1 MSESTTAVA
10 SEADWLAR
18 AFAAQARRW
27 AERSSAGKDGLA
39 PAVAWVERAAYA
51 TSAATSAGHV
61 CTLLDAIAQQE
72 GTAEPLSADRLRA
85 ALLASGV
92 VVEAGDRG
100 PAPLVLDRDGRLY
113 LRRYFDY
120 ERRLAA
126 RLVLA
131 QGARRQVGPE
141 ARALL
146 RSLFAGEPPAQ
157 LALPFGE
164 AVDPPP
170 QGRPALRAKPRAEV
184 RAEVDWQQLAVA
196 LALTGSLAII
206 SGGPGTGKTATVVR
220 LLACLLADAPQT
232 RIALAAPTGKAAARM
247 LEAIRER
254 AAELPALL
262 RARLPVESF
271 TVHRLLGVDGSGK
284 FRHHPGNPL
293 PFDVLVVDEAS
304 MLDLSLATHLL
315 EAVEPQA
322 RIVLLGDKD
331 QLAAVEAGAVF
342 SELGTDPAL
351 GAARIAQLAE
361 LTGVEAARIR
371 PRAAGLVT
379 EAREGAGDALRDS
392 VIWLDRNFRFG
403 AGSAVGQLAADIN
416 AGDAAA
422 ALARLRGVNP
432 RELAWL
438 DDDGAALSFASV
450 QRIVDGYSAY
460 LDAIGAGGGDPAAVT
475 SAFGRFRVLCAVRD
489 GARGVAAINEL
500 MGRRVRGAL
509 GDRFEAGGG
518 TPWYPGRP
526 VLVQR
531 NDYAL
536 KLFNGDVGLVL
547 PDPEAGG
554 ALRAFFP
561 GQDGTFRAVAP
572 VRLPPH
578 DTAFAITVHQAQ
590 GSEFERLLLLLPAQA
605 GRVTT
610 RELLYTAVTRAR
622 GGLDL
627 IASAAVLEHAIA
639 TRTERRGG
647 LAARLREALSSPA
660 ALS

>member
-1 MSESTTAVA
+1 MSESATAAA

-27 AERSSAGKDGLA
+27 AERSKGGRNELA

-61 CTLLDAIAQQE
+61 CTLLDAIVQQE
-72 GTAEPLSADRLRA
+72 GTTEAFSADRLRA

-100 PAPLVLDRDGRLY
+100 PAPLVLDRAGRLY

-120 ERRLAA
+120 ERRLAT
-126 RLVLA
+126 RLVAA
-131 QGARRQVGPE
+131 QGERREVGPA

-146 RSLFAGEPPAQ
+146 RSLFGGAPPAQ

-164 AVDPPP
+164 AADPPSSL
-170 QGRPALRAKPRAEV
+170 RPARRAEL
-184 RAEVDWQQLAVA
+184 DWQQLAVA

-254 AAELPALL
+254 AAELPPLL

-271 TVHRLLGVDGSGK
+271 TVHRLLGVDGSGV
-284 FRHHPGNPL
+284 FRHHAGNPL

-315 EAVEPQA
+315 EAVEPRA

-361 LTGVEAARIR
+361 LSGVEPAKIR
-371 PRAAGLVT
+371 PPAGAGGT
-379 EAREGAGDALRDS
+379 ATSGAAGDALRDS

-403 AGSAVGQLAADIN
+403 AGSAIGQLAADVN
-416 AGDAAA
+416 AGDAGT
-422 ALARLRGVNP
+422 ALARLRGADP
-432 RELAWL
+432 RDLGWL
-438 DDDGAALSFASV
+438 DDDGTTPSSASL
-450 QRIVDGYSAY
+450 QRIVDGYAAY
-460 LDAIGAGGGDPAAVT
+460 LYALGAASSDIAAVT
-475 SAFGRFRVLCAVRD
+475 AAFGRFRVLCAVRD
-489 GARGVAAINEL
+489 GARGVGAINEL
-500 MGRRVRGAL
+500 MGRRVRAAR
-509 GDRFEAGGG
+509 GDRLETSGG

-547 PDPEAGG
+547 PDSGAGG

-561 GQDGTFRAVAP
+561 GQDGAFRAVAP

-605 GRVTT
+605 SRVTT
-610 RELLYTAVTRAR
+610 RELLYTAITRAR

-627 IASAAVLEHAIA
+627 IAPAAVLEHAIA

-647 LAARLREALSSPA
+647 LAARLREAA
-660 ALS
+660 AGK

>member
-1 MSESTTAVA
+1 MSESPSAVT
-10 SEADWLAR
+10 SQGDWLAR

-27 AERSSAGKDGLA
+27 ADRNAGGMDELA

-61 CTLLDAIAQQE
+61 CTLLDAIAQEE
-72 GTAEPLSADRLRA
+72 GIADPVTADRLREV
-85 ALLASGV
+85 LLASGV

-126 RLVLA
+126 RLVAA
-131 QGARRQVGPE
+131 QGERRQVGPA

-146 RSLFAGEPPAQ
+146 RSLFAGASPAQ

-164 AVDPPP
+164 AADSPTEIRPP
-170 QGRPALRAKPRAEV
+170 RRAEP
-184 RAEVDWQQLAVA
+184 DWQQLAVA

-254 AAELPALL
+254 AAELPPLL
-262 RARLPVESF
+262 RALLPVESF
-271 TVHRLLGVDGSGK
+271 TVHRLLGVDGAGV

-342 SELGTDPAL
+342 SGLGTDPAL

-361 LTGVEAARIR
+361 LSGVEPAKIR
-371 PRAAGLVT
+371 PPAAAAATRRA
-379 EAREGAGDALRDS
+379 AGDALRDS

-403 AGSAVGQLAADIN
+403 AGSAIGQLAAEIN

-422 ALARLRGVNP
+422 ALARLRGADP
-432 RELAWL
+432 RELGWL
-438 DDDGAALSFASV
+438 DDDGTTLASGSL
-450 QRIVDGYSAY
+450 QRIVDGYADY
-460 LDAIGAGGGDPAAVT
+460 LDAVGAGSGDVAAVT
-475 SAFGRFRVLCAVRD
+475 AAFGRFRVLCAVRD
-489 GARGVAAINEL
+489 GTRGVRAINEL
-500 MGRRVRGAL
+500 MGRRVRAKMR
-509 GDRFEAGGG
+509 DRLETGGG

-531 NDYAL
+531 NDYAQ

-547 PDPEAGG
+547 PDAGAGG

-561 GQDGTFRAVAP
+561 GQDGAFRAVAP

-605 GRVTT
+605 SRATT
-610 RELLYTAVTRAR
+610 RELLYTAITRAR

-627 IASAAVLEHAIA
+627 IGSAAVLEHAIA

-647 LAARLREALSSPA
+647 LAARLREAVA
-660 ALS
+660 GK

>member
-1 MSESTTAVA
+1 MSESPSAVT
-10 SEADWLAR
+10 SQGDWLAR

-27 AERSSAGKDGLA
+27 ADRNAGGMDELA

-61 CTLLDAIAQQE
+61 CTLLDAIAQEE
-72 GTAEPLSADRLRA
+72 GIADPVTTDRLREV
-85 ALLASGV
+85 LLASGV

-126 RLVLA
+126 RLVAA
-131 QGARRQVGPE
+131 QGERRQVGP
-141 ARALL
+141 AAGALL
-146 RSLFAGEPPAQ
+146 RSLFAGASPAQ

-164 AVDPPP
+164 AADSPTEIRPPRRAEP
-170 QGRPALRAKPRAEV
+170 ARPARSAEP
-184 RAEVDWQQLAVA
+184 DWQQLAVA

-254 AAELPALL
+254 AAELPPLL
-262 RARLPVESF
+262 RALLPVESF
-271 TVHRLLGVDGSGK
+271 TVHRLLGVDGAGL

-361 LTGVEAARIR
+361 VSGVEPAKIR
-371 PRAAGLVT
+371 PPAVAGTAATRG
-379 EAREGAGDALRDS
+379 AAGDALRDS

-403 AGSAVGQLAADIN
+403 AGSAIGQLAADIN

-422 ALARLRGVNP
+422 ALARLRGADP
-432 RELAWL
+432 RELGWL
-438 DDDGAALSFASV
+438 DDDGTTLASASL
-450 QRIVDGYSAY
+450 QRIVDGYADY
-460 LDAIGAGGGDPAAVT
+460 LDAVGAGSGDIAAVT
-475 SAFGRFRVLCAVRD
+475 AAFGRFRVLCAVRD
-489 GARGVAAINEL
+489 GARGVRAINEL
-500 MGRRVRGAL
+500 MGRRVRAKM
-509 GDRFEAGGG
+509 GDRLETGGG

-547 PDPEAGG
+547 PDAGAGG

-561 GQDGTFRAVAP
+561 GQDGAFRAVAP

-578 DTAFAITVHQAQ
+578 DTAFAITVHQSQ
-590 GSEFERLLLLLPAQA
+590 GSEFERLLLLLPAQTSRA
-605 GRVTT
+605 TT
-610 RELLYTAVTRAR
+610 RELLYTAITRAR
-622 GGLDL
+622 DGLDL

-647 LAARLREALSSPA
+647 LAARLREAVA
-660 ALS
+660 GK